1 MPMLSIG
8 YRLWVEKDGV
18 PVFGPGLF
26 ELLFL
31 VNSKGSLHSAAKEL
45 RMSYRAAWG
54 MVRVHEERLGISLL
68 EKGRHGRTGAHLT
81 EKGLQVLKYYEGITS
96 RVSRLISSNEINT
109 LLKNMEELSD
119 SDDS

>member
-1 MPMLSIG
+1 MLSIG

-18 PVFGPGLF
+18 PLFGPGLY

-31 VNSKGSLHSAAKEL
+31 VKIKGSLHSAAKEL

-54 MVRVHEERLGISLL
+54 MVREHEKRIGISLL

-81 EKGLQVLKYYEGITS
+81 KEGIKVLKLYEEITS
-96 RVSRLISSNEINT
+96 RISRLISSGEINAI
-109 LLKNMEELSD
+109 LRSMEELSD
-119 SDDS
+119 SDES